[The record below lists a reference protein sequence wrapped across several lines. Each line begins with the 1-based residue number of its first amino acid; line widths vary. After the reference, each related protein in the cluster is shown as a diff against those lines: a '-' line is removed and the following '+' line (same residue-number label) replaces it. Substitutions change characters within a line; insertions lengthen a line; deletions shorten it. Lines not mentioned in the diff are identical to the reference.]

1 MYILKV
7 LQNGDSHSYEFD
19 TEDKAVLA
27 FYGKV
32 VETRMRNYDFVV
44 MDLRYKGKELIN
56 FVFDKNTNRV
66 QDLRP
71 TCL

>member
-7 LQNGDSHSYEFD
+7 LQNGASYSYEFD

-32 VETRMRNYDFVV
+32 VETRMKNYEYVV
-44 MDLRYKGKELIN
+44 MDLRYNNKELIN
-56 FVFDKNTNRV
+56 FVFNKDINRV